1 MVFVAYGPPQR
12 PVFGPGSV
20 VRLRCWSVRCLEV
33 SVVFLA
39 RKGGLRGGTGFLAIS
54 SRVAGLPLLL
64 FFFCF
69 FCHFAI
75 LGSFILILIVLNIVF
90 SFLLLFLAFLAF
102 LSLALGEEI
111 YRSLISPVL
120 CL

>member
-1 MVFVAYGPPQR
+1 MKLILLHDALVWYGMVFVAYGPPQR

-69 FCHFAI
+69 CFFAI
-75 LGSFILILIVLNIVF
+75 LPFWG
-90 SFLLLFLAFLAF
+90 LLF
-102 LSLALGEEI
+102 
-111 YRSLISPVL
+111 
-120 CL
+120 